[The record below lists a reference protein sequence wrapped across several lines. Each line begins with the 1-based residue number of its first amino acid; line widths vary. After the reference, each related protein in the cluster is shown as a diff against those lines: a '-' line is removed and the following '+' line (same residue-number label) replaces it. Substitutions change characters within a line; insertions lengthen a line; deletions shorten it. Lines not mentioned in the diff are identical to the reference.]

1 MKSSKGPGNNGQKE
15 HVPHA
20 RLESLQKKQTLKL
33 SFSVLA
39 LSEMAKTS
47 VSRRVSSSVVREKE
61 GRKESKKER
70 ERKKKK
76 EKEREKETERKKK
89 RTRMKDTVKES
100 SPTPQFSLS
109 LSLFAA
115 SMACGSS
122 RARD

>member
-1 MKSSKGPGNNGQKE
+1 MQSSKGPGNNGQKE

-61 GRKESKKER
+61 GRKESKKARKREKER
-70 ERKKKK
+70 KRKRKKGRKKKK
-76 EKEREKETERKKK
+76 EKKK
-89 RTRMKDTVKES
+89 RE
-100 SPTPQFSLS
+100 QE
-109 LSLFAA
+109 
-115 SMACGSS
+115 
-122 RARD
+122 